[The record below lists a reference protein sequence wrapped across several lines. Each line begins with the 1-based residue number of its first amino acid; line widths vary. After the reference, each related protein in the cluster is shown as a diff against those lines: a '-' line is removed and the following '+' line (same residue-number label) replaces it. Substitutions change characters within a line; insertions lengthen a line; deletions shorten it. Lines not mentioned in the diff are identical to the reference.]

1 MNATMIKGERSKLL
15 AVAVVIAMVACA
27 LVAFMPSS
35 NADAPEADT
44 EVNSLPELQTALTNP
59 DYDVIEVGSA
69 ITLDETV
76 QLDLNNK
83 TIIVPYNHIGSIY
96 LNGGSL
102 SNGTVYG
109 NAGNIVNVVSGSIAS
124 IKFQDFNIAINNN
137 INSLGELNITGCYFN
152 AKDDGTSCNA
162 IYLNLDTDTADVTI
176 KGCEFTGT
184 YIENNLNLA
193 MYDGFDQTKV
203 TVIDSDL
210 SINVY
215 GPQVVD
221 SETQLVIGTN
231 LDIDDLSVISNINM
245 TQVGASTGNP
255 QGTAPTISV
264 PNDETLSVGSITGS
278 GSVSANPESVECD
291 SIEIPIIDSG
301 TGNTIVSTYEAL
313 VAAINSDAD
322 MIVLT
327 DNIGEEG
334 DLVEG
339 DIALGSKTL
348 DLNGNQ
354 LSLGTFGITLDAG
367 TITNGTI
374 TKTGGSSSNGIAVNV
389 SGNSTIDG
397 VKFVMTASEEGYMP
411 FALSFSS
418 GESIITKCSFTANG
432 ERFAVMQENF
442 GTAGG
447 TVTIKDSSFD
457 NGIVVI
463 KEYGKV
469 DIQNS
474 GDVIISVGLYGG
486 DTGITVPM
494 NKDTFTYS
502 GTTNITETVI
512 GWDPC
517 TLGPDAT
524 YQGDITLAVDGNYD
538 LGMIT
543 TGAVEIDHQTNV
555 LNIRSGNVTATGGD
569 GIYLLT
575 IGENGTFTAGESGF
589 SVYQISAQNPDQ
601 IIGNIYVGDG
611 GVQLPSTSGKP
622 TADNFYVAFNTKQCY
637 NGDSQ
642 IPDISVY
649 GPSNI
654 VGQVTILTDMEQF
667 ALTNVSDGSKDV
679 RITVSFSY
687 TINGV
692 VQGDDGQG
700 VGTQVTLRFSWSLA
714 PAEPTLEI
722 TVPEWNYGDED
733 KSATAEAIGVDGLPL
748 DGGTYDYVYMQNG
761 VEVDPDKLE
770 VGSATVYVTYTP
782 EESNTNY
789 TTVTDSKNFTVGN
802 AKLDISVDTP
812 NQNGWFDENNE
823 EYGQVSDYVGNDF
836 SVVEIDA
843 TSENPNPEFDYELK
857 GTVIY
862 VHDCPIYGEGM
873 NNGYYIVLNIINDEN
888 FDVPYQ
894 VFVNDNGRTTG
905 NTIDVGSELIWIY
918 VEDLSDSI
926 SIKFTA
932 DGFDELEYKFD
943 VSELYRNTTAGYAA
957 DQQAAINGMIAAGI
971 GSDATTSTVSPETMW
986 IAFDPRGETAPIGYA
1001 YYGNYVENGKLVTP
1015 DEDALINT
1023 ETLSDSGRWFFAFA
1037 GETSVKDD
1045 IEVDPLPGVYT
1056 IVIERADGTVLTYD
1070 TVAIVDAVVKD
1081 AGFDMLPDDILAAIT
1096 AAGGS
1101 VNGDGTEDI
1110 SPNTMWMVWDSYG
1123 YSNGYTA
1130 NGSVIFDGKKIWG
1143 QDGMSCSDKTHT
1155 WYFSFGTNPSL
1166 GNIGV
1171 DIQMGTYTLKIE
1183 IVDAEGE
1190 VVKTITEDVTVDAQ
1204 DSKVSFL
1211 DPADLSD
1218 LGITA
1223 MDIQT
1228 TVDFSEF
1235 TIAGDDATRTATV
1248 DVNAHLFY
1256 FTNFTGF
1263 WGDDAS
1269 KYPGY
1274 YVAFNINDTGFDWT
1288 DAKVVITGTQT
1299 KECYEGS
1306 QWGIFGG
1313 TLVLYL
1319 GTNADDPTTY
1329 TISVDYDNEGTF
1341 YRNVT
1346 YTLNFTVEPAEVV
1359 YNLILSEEESGVEAD
1374 YVYPDGIL
1382 SVITGE
1388 RFYTIHNGPNGNYST
1403 AYWMPSTYTDG
1414 TWAPI
1419 TDENKRIS
1427 ADTLID
1433 LAYYDA
1439 LDGVVDYTVKL
1450 YVVYEEKGATGGSAA
1465 TSYDIDA
1472 VINDDGTISISAVN
1486 NNGEQNASAY
1496 FVYKIVF
1503 RSSTPGSEGFPVDKI
1518 EYTGYSG
1525 SGLVNGGPCEDSVTI
1540 TPDIDIQDGWNVDV
1554 TLITL
1559 NGTIEVFYGTTTTT
1573 A

>member
-27 LVAFMPSS
+27 LVAFMPSES
-35 NADAPEADT
+35 DAVDIPPNAT
-44 EVNSLPELQTALTNP
+44 EVSTYKDFANLESGVTDVKLTGPITIGDGQALNLGSLNV
-59 DYDVIEVGSA
+59 Y
-69 ITLDETV
+69 LDGNYFT
-76 QLDLNNK
+76 
-83 TIIVPYNHIGSIY
+83 
-96 LNGGSL
+96 LNGGSI
-102 SNGTVYG
+102 SNGTIFGSDGRGIAAYAGTLNNVTFEEVRSPVMIYDG
-109 NAGNIVNVVSGSIAS
+109 ITGDITIEGCTFYNYTGTNQSASAIYAVLSDGHTITVSNCHFNGTYREGDVNVDSQPTYSTKIVISTAENEDVSLNIVAENSDVSIGGEKNAINISNASLDNVNISSGSLIIPTGEKLTAKSVTSVPIGDDPATGNIVA
-124 IKFQDFNIAINNN
+124 
-137 INSLGELNITGCYFN
+137 
-152 AKDDGTSCNA
+152 GT
-162 IYLNLDTDTADVTI
+162 
-176 KGCEFTGT
+176 E
-184 YIENNLNLA
+184 
-193 MYDGFDQTKV
+193 Q
-203 TVIDSDL
+203 IDSDT
-210 SINVY
+210 V
-215 GPQVVD
+215 
-221 SETQLVIGTN
+221 
-231 LDIDDLSVISNINM
+231 
-245 TQVGASTGNP
+245 
-255 QGTAPTISV
+255 SV
-264 PNDETLSVGSITGS
+264 PVYASDNSTVTVYDYNSLE
-278 GSVSANPESVECD
+278 SA
-291 SIEIPIIDSG
+291 IRG
-301 TGNTIVSTYEAL
+301 
-313 VAAINSDAD
+313 DAD
-322 MIVLT
+322 KIVLAN
-327 DNIGEEG
+327 DIGYDE

-348 DLNGNQ
+348 DLNGNK

-397 VKFVMTASEEGYMP
+397 VNFVMTASEEGYMP

-418 GESIITKCSFTANG
+418 GESIITKCRFTANG

-447 TVTIKDSSFD
+447 TVTIKDSSFE

-517 TLGPDAT
+517 TLGPNDT

-543 TGAVEIDHQTNV
+543 TGAVETDHQTNV

-802 AKLDISVDTP
+802 AKLDITVDTP
-812 NQNGWFDENNE
+812 DQGAWFDQNNK
-823 EYGQVSDYVGNDF
+823 EYGQVSDYVGIDF
-836 SVVEIDA
+836 SVVEIVV

-873 NNGYYIVLNIINDEN
+873 NDGYYIVLYINNGETI
-888 FDVPYQ
+888 DVPYR
-894 VFVNDNGRTTG
+894 VFVDGEGRTAV
-905 NTIDVGSELIWIY
+905 NTIDKDGELIWIY

-932 DGFDELEYKFD
+932 EGFDDLEYKFD
-943 VSELYRNTTAGYAA
+943 VSGLYRNTTAGYAA
-957 DQQAAINGMIAAGI
+957 DQQAAIDGMIAAGI

-1130 NGSVIFDGKKIWG
+1130 NGSVIFDGKEIWG

-1235 TIAGDDATRTATV
+1235 TITGDDATRTATV

-1450 YVVYEEKGATGGSAA
+1450 YAVYEEDGATGGAAA
-1465 TSYDIDA
+1465 TSYKVTAALNGNQITIEA
-1472 VINDDGTISISAVN
+1472 SNLDGEA
-1486 NNGEQNASAY
+1486 NADAY
-1496 FVYKIVF
+1496 FVYVVEF
-1503 RSSTPGSEGFPVDKI
+1503 RDAEDNVIGSMTQKFGSALRGDGPTSVSTTYTLKGEISSDYF
-1518 EYTGYSG
+1518 
-1525 SGLVNGGPCEDSVTI
+1525 
-1540 TPDIDIQDGWNVDV
+1540 VDV
-1554 TLITL
+1554 TLIGVAGSY
-1559 NGTIEVFYGTTTTT
+1559 NVVYGFTTTFLE
-1573 A
+1573 